1 MRVQIQGT
9 FMKKLTTARGP
20 AIVFG
25 IALGLCLMP
34 PVARAADWPQWRGP
48 QRNGISAETGLLA
61 EWPKEGPKVV
71 WQVKDIGSGYSTP
84 AVVGDRLYLLS
95 NQGLDNEF
103 VQALEAKDGK
113 RVWSQRIG
121 KVGNPDQQPNYP
133 AARSTPTVE
142 GEWLFAFGSDGDLA
156 CLERESGHVRWQKN
170 LRKDYGGQPGTW
182 AYSESPLVDGEV
194 VVCTPGGGEATMV
207 ALNKN
212 KGELIW
218 KCAVPGGEQ
227 AAYTSALVIEV
238 GGVRQYVQ
246 MLQKGLVGV
255 EAKTGKLLWRYDRTA
270 KGSPAVIPTPVAD
283 GDFIYSAGARSG
295 GGGVRL
301 KVNGGAFEAEQAY
314 FSPKLPTS
322 VGGALK
328 VGEYLYGTSA
338 GALLCLEFTTGN
350 VKWDDRS
357 IGAAALCYADGRLY
371 LHGEN
376 GEVALVEV
384 TPEAYREKG
393 RFKPLDPPDRG
404 ASKAWA
410 YPVVANGRLYIRDL
424 GTLWCYDVKAG
435 R

>member
-1 MRVQIQGT
+1 MQIQST
-9 FMKKLTTARGP
+9 LMKRVISTRCLGP
-20 AIVFG
+20 VLGMG
-25 IALGLCLMP
+25 IGLCFLP
-34 PVARAADWPQWRGP
+34 LETRAADWPQWRGP

-61 EWPKEGPKVV
+61 EWPKEGPKLV
-71 WQVKDIGSGYSTP
+71 WQVKDIDSGYSTP
-84 AVVGDRLYLLS
+84 SVVGDRLYLLS

-103 VQALEAKDGK
+103 VQALDAKGGK
-113 RVWSQRIG
+113 RIWSQRIG

-133 AARSTPTVE
+133 AARSTPTVD
-142 GEWLFAFGSDGDLA
+142 GEWVYAFGSDGDLA
-156 CLERESGHVRWQKN
+156 CLERATGKVRWHAN
-170 LRKDYGGQPGTW
+170 VRKDYGGQPGIW
-182 AYSESPLVDGEV
+182 AYSESPLVDGEAV
-194 VVCTPGGGEATMV
+194 ICTPGGPDATLL

-212 KGELIW
+212 TGELIW
-218 KCAVPGGEQ
+218 KCALPGGEQ
-227 AAYTSALVIEV
+227 AAYTSALVIEA

-270 KGSPAVIPTPVAD
+270 KGSPAVIPTPVVD
-283 GDFIYSAGARSG
+283 GDFIYSAAGRSG

-301 KVNGGAFEAEQAY
+301 KVNGGTFETEQLY

-322 VGGALK
+322 VGGVLK

-338 GALLCLEFTTGN
+338 GALLCLEFKTGN

-376 GEVALVEV
+376 GEVALLEA

-393 RFKPLDPPDRG
+393 RFKPVDQPDRG
-404 ASKAWA
+404 SSKAWA
-410 YPVVANGRLYIRDL
+410 YPIIADGRLYIRDL

-435 R
+435 K

>member
-1 MRVQIQGT
+1 M
-9 FMKKLTTARGP
+9 
-20 AIVFG
+20 G
-25 IALGLCLMP
+25 IGLCLLP
-34 PVARAADWPQWRGP
+34 LEARAAEWPQWRGP

-61 EWPKEGPKVV
+61 EWPKEGPKLV
-71 WQVKDIGSGYSTP
+71 WQVKDIDSGYSTP
-84 AVVGDRLYLLS
+84 SVVGDRLYLLS

-103 VQALEAKDGK
+103 VQALDAKGGK
-113 RVWSQRIG
+113 RIWSQRIG

-133 AARSTPTVE
+133 AARSTPTVD
-142 GEWLFAFGSDGDLA
+142 GEWVYAFGSDGDLA
-156 CLERESGHVRWQKN
+156 CLERATGKVRWHAN
-170 LRKDYGGQPGTW
+170 VRKDYGGQPGIW
-182 AYSESPLVDGEV
+182 AYSESPLVDGEAV
-194 VVCTPGGGEATMV
+194 ICTPGGPDATML

-212 KGELIW
+212 TGELIW
-218 KCAVPGGEQ
+218 KCAVAGDEQ

-270 KGSPAVIPTPVAD
+270 KGSPAVIPTPVVD
-283 GDFIYSAGARSG
+283 GDFIYSAAGRSG

-301 KVNGGAFEAEQAY
+301 KVNGGTFETEQLY

-322 VGGALK
+322 VGGVLK

-338 GALLCLEFTTGN
+338 GALLCLEFKTGN

-376 GEVALVEV
+376 GEVALLEA

-393 RFKPLDPPDRG
+393 RFKPVDQPDRG
-404 ASKAWA
+404 SSKAWA
-410 YPVVANGRLYIRDL
+410 YPIIADGRLYIRDL

-435 R
+435 K